1 MAAGLSP
8 ENWALLALCGA
19 ALGLASSLVAI
30 EPGFLFM
37 PLLATSLAA
46 LRRGRRGDSADRD
59 RNRARAARPGLHR
72 RAEASLPRCAPAPRM
87 AFARHRGG
95 GIFRGEPC
103 ASSSR
108 ALALRRLRGH
118 GHRRGYAK
126 AGLDR
131 GKARRDA
138 AAPADGPLRRDLE
151 KPRLF
156 PLRRRL
162 ASCGSSAGKSR
173 VDAPHGAC
181 RSGGSCYRT
190 CGLQGMRGLR
200 LHARALCDGS
210 RLRLDGA
217 SLASP
222 VRGKSLSAAAS
233 APCGPGRR
241 RSSSCFAFG
250 HAGNAKGG
258 AGRACARA
266 LPGKPFRPARC

>member
-1 MAAGLSP
+1 MRLRHCGRASRAPRETRWAWLGAAGLLAILLP
-8 ENWALLALCGA
+8 RFGAAGGAIAPIAIATALALLVPVSIA
-19 ALGLASSLVAI
+19 GLRPLSL
-30 EPGFLFM
+30 
-37 PLLATSLAA
+37 
-46 LRRGRRGDSADRD
+46 
-59 RNRARAARPGLHR
+59 
-72 RAEASLPRCAPAPRM
+72 RCAPAPRM
-87 AFARHRGG
+87 AFACHRGG
-95 GIFRGEPC
+95 GIFRGKPC
-103 ASSSR
+103 ASSFR

-118 GHRRGYAK
+118 SHQRCYAK

-138 AAPADGPLRRDLE
+138 AAAADGPLRRDLE
-151 KPRLF
+151 KPRLV

-190 CGLQGMRGLR
+190 RGLQGMRGLR
-200 LHARALCDGS
+200 LHARALCYGS

-266 LPGKPFRPARC
+266 LQGKPFRPARW

>member
-37 PLLATSLAA
+37 PLLALLLPRFGAAGGAIAPIAIATALALLVPVSIAGLRPLSLNARRRLAWLSPAIAAAGFFGASLA
-46 LRRGRRGDSADRD
+46 
-59 RNRARAARPGLHR
+59 PHR
-72 RAEASLPRCAPAPRM
+72 
-87 AFARHRGG
+87 
-95 GIFRGEPC
+95 
-103 ASSSR
+103 SR
-108 ALALRRLRGH
+108 VLALRRLRGH
-118 GHRRGYAK
+118 SDDRCYAK

-222 VRGKSLSAAAS
+222 VRGKSLSTAAS

>member
-1 MAAGLSP
+1 
-8 ENWALLALCGA
+8 
-19 ALGLASSLVAI
+19 
-30 EPGFLFM
+30 
-37 PLLATSLAA
+37 
-46 LRRGRRGDSADRD
+46 
-59 RNRARAARPGLHR
+59 
-72 RAEASLPRCAPAPRM
+72 M

-118 GHRRGYAK
+118 SDERCYAK

-151 KPRLF
+151 KPRLV

-200 LHARALCDGS
+200 LHARALCDGG

-222 VRGKSLSAAAS
+222 VRGKSLSRRGFGSLRAWPS
-233 APCGPGRR
+233 PQLFLLRLRPCRERERR
-241 RSSSCFAFG
+241 RWPRLRPGS
-250 HAGNAKGG
+250 AGQ
-258 AGRACARA
+258 A
-266 LPGKPFRPARC
+266 LPAGSMFKPPTEAIRPSSLLRGLVQDGDSVLSKRRRRHSTCLRLRAAPRLAPKSRKAPAGQL